1 MTQLFYLKLVNTLLK
16 LGESW
21 DPGVDALARILAI
34 GVKPKAVSLVRCWL
48 LEPKMQDDTDDRE
61 SQFKGV
67 MCPQWARRRSEP
79 PVWSHERH
87 TLSLCFCVCLLFS
100 LRTSKTKAVLEKHVS
115 NFSI

>member
-34 GVKPKAVSLVRCWL
+34 GVKPKAVSLVRCRL
-48 LEPKMQDDTDDRE
+48 LEPKIQGTVMQDNTDGRE

-79 PVWSHERH
+79 PVWSHERL
-87 TLSLCFCVCLLFS
+87 TLSLLFLCLPPVFL
-100 LRTSKTKAVLEKHVS
+100 K
-115 NFSI
+115 NF